1 MYVNGVNV
9 SAHVQVYDSEFRAHF
24 LQYPPWEYS
33 EFHVRFDSLVPF
45 LRLALFNPY
54 FLTGKWTS
62 QPHVRVL
69 TSWLGSITGHVGISP
84 VQRCY
89 VRNAIVELALSAE
102 V

>member
-45 LRLALFNPY
+45 LRLAF
-54 FLTGKWTS
+54 
-62 QPHVRVL
+62 
-69 TSWLGSITGHVGISP
+69 
-84 VQRCY
+84 VQRIFSDREVDISTPRACSHK
-89 VRNAIVELALSAE
+89 LAGFDYWTRGNIPSTEILC
-102 V
+102 